1 MRLPAGPITDQV
13 RLSGKE
19 RRVTNVF
26 YFARYSQRENF
37 ATNNTLLLMYRL
49 YETSRRRF
57 QEFLT
62 KLLDETADAP
72 IAALGLQMSQQE
84 SSGKSVL
91 DGFLYQSAVR
101 IGIEAKAPRAE
112 FDKRQLLNHLERFD
126 DSGSGYLLLL
136 RPDKA
141 DLTDEAWRE
150 LHDEAKKKRV
160 IVSSITF
167 QQIIESFRDCLRP
180 HDDELHE
187 LIHDFESFCSEHDLL
202 GTDDVTIFVP
212 PCGQS
217 FDINVKHKLY
227 FCPSDWSRRKVRYL
241 GIYREKTVQYIGEIS
256 KVVHCELVGGALLK
270 AGGGHPSLSSFEE
283 ARILGAMSD
292 AGKAAGWDIT
302 TGHKFFLCDDLVPTD
317 FRKSDRGGIMGHRY
331 LNLQGYLAGRK
342 KMVPPEIAV
351 ELTGKTWT

>member
-1 MRLPAGPITDQV
+1 M
-13 RLSGKE
+13 
-19 RRVTNVF
+19 TNVF

-49 YETSRRRF
+49 YETSRRQF
-57 QEFLT
+57 QDFLT
-62 KLLDETADAP
+62 KLLDETADVP

-112 FDKRQLLNHLERFD
+112 FDKQQLLNHLERFD
-126 DSGSGYLLLL
+126 DGGSGYLLLL
-136 RPDKA
+136 RPDKV
-141 DLTDEAWRE
+141 DLAEDAWRE

-160 IVSSITF
+160 IVYSITF

-217 FDINVKHKLY
+217 FEINVKHKLY
-227 FCPSDWSRRKVRYL
+227 FCPSDWSRRKVKYL
-241 GIYREKTVQYIGEIS
+241 GIYREKAVQYIGEIS
-256 KVVHCELVGGALLK
+256 KIVHCELNGEQLLK
-270 AGGGHPSLSSFEE
+270 AGGGPLSLSTSETT
-283 ARILGAMSD
+283 RIAGAISD
-292 AGKAAGWDIT
+292 ARKTTGWDIT
-302 TGHKFFLCDDLVPTD
+302 TGHKFFLCDDLIPTD

-331 LNLQGYLAGRK
+331 LNLQGYFSDRK
-342 KMVPPEIAV
+342 RMALPEIAAA
-351 ELTGKTWT
+351 LAGKTWA